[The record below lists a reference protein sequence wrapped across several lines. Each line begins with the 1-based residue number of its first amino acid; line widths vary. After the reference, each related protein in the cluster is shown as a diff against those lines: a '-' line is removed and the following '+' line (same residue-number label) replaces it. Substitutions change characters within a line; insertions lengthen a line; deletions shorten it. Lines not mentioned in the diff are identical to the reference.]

1 MVELLD
7 IAGQDAALGRLQ
19 RAMASA
25 RRPHALLFAGPS
37 GVGRRTTA
45 MALAKVLLCDQPAGR
60 ANKGRLAD
68 LPQNFPLKLACG
80 ACPSCRAMDADTHVD
95 FHLVYKE
102 LLRYHPDPKVRDRVM
117 QELGID
123 VIREFLIAPA
133 GLLSGR
139 GRGKVFLVREAE
151 LLSEEAQNA
160 LLKTLEEPPPGV
172 TIILIAEQAAGLLP
186 TTLSRCW
193 AVNFGPLPTDFVRD
207 RLIAAGVSSQ
217 EASFW
222 AAYTAGSLG
231 QAQRLAEQDMYRIKS
246 ELVERL
252 AGAGEIGSSELA
264 AHLTQTA
271 EGLAERTMAEFR
283 KTEDAELSKLL
294 ARRRAAA
301 ELLGLIASAFRDAI
315 TIATAADRPLV
326 HADQPAAARAL
337 AKRFGPA
344 ELARAIEE
352 LDACEKLLWRNVQ
365 PALIW
370 DNVALTVA
378 GAAPLRL

>member
-7 IAGQDAALGRLQ
+7 IAGQDAAIGRLQ
-19 RAMASA
+19 RAMASM
-25 RRPHALLFAGPS
+25 RRPHALLFAGPA

-45 MALAKVLLCDQPAGR
+45 VALAKVLLCDQPASR

-68 LPQNFPLKLACG
+68 LPEDFALKLACTT
-80 ACPSCRAMDADTHVD
+80 CPSCRAMDGDRHVD

-102 LLRYHPDPKVRDRVM
+102 LLQYHSDPKVRERVM
-117 QELGID
+117 QELGIP

-133 GLLSGR
+133 GRMSGR
-139 GRGKVFLVREAE
+139 GRGKVFLVLEAD

-172 TIILIAEQAAGLLP
+172 TIILIADQAAGLLP

-193 AVNFGPLPTDFVRD
+193 AVNFAPLPAEVVRD
-207 RLIAAGVSSQ
+207 RLIAAGVDRR
-217 EASFW
+217 EAHFW

-231 QAQRLAEQDMYRIKS
+231 QAQRLAEQDMYRVKS

-252 AGAGEIGSSELA
+252 AGAGEVGSAELA
-264 AHLTQTA
+264 AYLTQTA
-271 EGLAERTMAEFR
+271 DALAERTIAEF
-283 KTEDAELSKLL
+283 KKAQDAKLSKQL
-294 ARRRAAA
+294 ARRRATAV
-301 ELLGLIASAFRDAI
+301 LLGLIASAFRDAI
-315 TIATAADRPLV
+315 TLATAAQRALV
-326 HADQPAAARAL
+326 HADQPAAPQAL
-337 AKRFGPA
+337 AKRFDPA
-344 ELARAIEE
+344 ELARVIED

-365 PALIW
+365 PTLIW